1 MKISSGC
8 SSVLILLGDFGSDF
22 NFDVNPPGGNI
33 LFAYHLPRLMLF
45 ADTTLVVFDIVV
57 E

>member
-8 SSVLILLGDFGSDF
+8 SSVLVLLGDFGSDF

-45 ADTTLVVFDIVV
+45 ADTTLVVFDTVV